1 MAPNHRLLRIPLR
14 LEPVPFAVPH
24 LTAHRALHAVPSAS
38 HLNKNVGMGE
48 PALINVKLESKWLQS
63 VVNTGASG
71 GPVSL
76 SLCLSVSLSLG
87 SAVQC
92 NAVQCSA
99 AQSVSPPAS
108 QPARQS
114 VSQSNKQSVS
124 QSISQSDKQPASQSV
139 SPNHGRTTNLNR
151 IQIRIKSSRTKLR
164 DSKNYANQI
173 SEPAPNPN
181 QNRTT
186 IRTKIRTAI

>member
-1 MAPNHRLLRIPLR
+1 MSSLSRNGYNQLLTQERQ
-14 LEPVPFAVPH
+14 ED
-24 LTAHRALHAVPSAS
+24 
-38 HLNKNVGMGE
+38 
-48 PALINVKLESKWLQS
+48 
-63 VVNTGASG
+63 
-71 GPVSL
+71 L
-76 SLCLSVSLSLG
+76 SLCLSVSLFLCP

-92 NAVQCSA
+92 NAAQRSA
-99 AQSVSPPAS
+99 VQSVSPPAS